1 MKVTE
6 ARPLDFYTRLV
17 GKKML
22 LLIIF
27 SLCRLC
33 YCEGYLFS
41 FRFFFSPYLRF
52 ELKCND
58 IFVDKIKKEERFVG
72 ANVQFFPGHELA
84 TAQ

>member
-1 MKVTE
+1 MKVI
-6 ARPLDFYTRLV
+6 FLV
-17 GKKML
+17 L
-22 LLIIF
+22 VF
-27 SLCRLC
+27 V
-33 YCEGYLFS
+33 
-41 FRFFFSPYLRF
+41 FFFFPYLRF